1 MNCILISILLLLS
14 SGGCDNKD
22 EETSGKRP
30 RPENVVYSEVIT
42 PPSITPIDESGYKTY
57 YVDSKTGSDANNGLT
72 PESPFQT
79 LDKVS
84 AMSKEPATKVLFKSG
99 AVFKGSL
106 TLKDLKGTPAK
117 PFIVDIYGGSERARF
132 EGGGGEQVV
141 LIQDGNI
148 RFRNI
153 FITNKTGKRGMY
165 IRAIEAG
172 AIKNI
177 EVTSCRFE
185 EINWAGDADFVGVSP
200 TSLDVRAICSDGNY
214 NKSFGGVVIE
224 TVAKEAGPGWYEDM
238 FITNNEFYQVSRT
251 GIMFINRWGSRTG
264 AGEGY
269 NEYIDDEHNWYP
281 NTNVVV
287 QGNRLH
293 YIGGDGIVLGGA
305 DNSFLDH
312 NVCYYANFL
321 GRTGQASVGIW
332 PYSSRNT
339 VVQYNESAYTQWCN
353 GSSDGEGLDVDIAC
367 KNTIVQYN
375 YVHHNVGGGILLCN
389 NETENHEGT
398 IVRNNIFLLNGGA
411 QKGALASISTNVGR
425 TEIYNN
431 IVITDNKNKRV
442 LFSDDWGKKGKSH
455 DITFRNNI
463 FMSTTPTIGI
473 FDDSYIDNCVFLNN
487 LYYNL
492 GNFQANGMDA
502 AALLYNPGI
511 TVPSDM
517 DGYDK
522 GAFCRPTE
530 AKVFLDGLLFDGMLN
545 TDFAGNSAIGIG
557 YMGAFAE

>member
-1 MNCILISILLLLS
+1 
-14 SGGCDNKD
+14 
-22 EETSGKRP
+22 
-30 RPENVVYSEVIT
+30 
-42 PPSITPIDESGYKTY
+42 
-57 YVDSKTGSDANNGLT
+57 
-72 PESPFQT
+72 
-79 LDKVS
+79 
-84 AMSKEPATKVLFKSG
+84 
-99 AVFKGSL
+99 
-106 TLKDLKGTPAK
+106 
-117 PFIVDIYGGSERARF
+117 
-132 EGGGGEQVV
+132 
-141 LIQDGNI
+141 
-148 RFRNI
+148 
-153 FITNKTGKRGMY
+153 
-165 IRAIEAG
+165 
-172 AIKNI
+172 
-177 EVTSCRFE
+177 
-185 EINWAGDADFVGVSP
+185 
-200 TSLDVRAICSDGNY
+200 
-214 NKSFGGVVIE
+214 
-224 TVAKEAGPGWYEDM
+224 
-238 FITNNEFYQVSRT
+238 
-251 GIMFINRWGSRTG
+251 MFINRWGSRTG

-398 IVRNNIFLLNGGA
+398 IVRNNIFLFNGGA